1 MISDNKTKSTFLI
14 SSLIFLI
21 LGMVVAVTRGS
32 FNIPILDVFQAI
44 IYKIGIGTVPSL
56 DNEIVVWQIRLP
68 RIFLSVIVGVALAT
82 AGTTYQGVFR
92 NPLVEPY
99 LLGVSSAAAFGAAI
113 SIVLHLSF
121 LSMQLTSFVFGMIAM
136 IFAYSLAT
144 VKKETPLINLILSGI
159 IVSAIF
165 SAGLSYLKMTA
176 GFRELRDLVF
186 WLMGGFYTAKWGDVG
201 LLSVLITIS
210 FILLW
215 SLAWKLNVLTMGDQ
229 EAQSLGVSVKKV
241 KAVSIILSTFITSI
255 AIGTVG
261 IIAWVGLVIPHMA
274 RMTIGP
280 DHRYLIP
287 ASAIMGGLFLVICD
301 TLARTLTFGEIPI
314 SILTSVIAAPYLI
327 ILVRKNRNLYFGG

>member
-1 MISDNKTKSTFLI
+1 
-14 SSLIFLI
+14 
-21 LGMVVAVTRGS
+21 MVVAVTRGS

-144 VKKETPLINLILSGI
+144 VKRKPL
-159 IVSAIF
+159 VSYTLWNNCECYIF
-165 SAGLSYLKMTA
+165 C
-176 GFRELRDLVF
+176 RP
-186 WLMGGFYTAKWGDVG
+186 
-201 LLSVLITIS
+201 
-210 FILLW
+210 FI
-215 SLAWKLNVLTMGDQ
+215 
-229 EAQSLGVSVKKV
+229 
-241 KAVSIILSTFITSI
+241 F
-255 AIGTVG
+255 
-261 IIAWVGLVIPHMA
+261 
-274 RMTIGP
+274 
-280 DHRYLIP
+280 
-287 ASAIMGGLFLVICD
+287 
-301 TLARTLTFGEIPI
+301 
-314 SILTSVIAAPYLI
+314 
-327 ILVRKNRNLYFGG
+327 KNDRRF

>member
-1 MISDNKTKSTFLI
+1 
-14 SSLIFLI
+14 
-21 LGMVVAVTRGS
+21 MVVAVTRGS

-99 LLGVSSAAAFGAAI
+99 LLGVSFRCCILG
-113 SIVLHLSF
+113 LQYQLLFHLSF

-186 WLMGGFYTAKWGDVG
+186 
-201 LLSVLITIS
+201 
-210 FILLW
+210 
-215 SLAWKLNVLTMGDQ
+215 
-229 EAQSLGVSVKKV
+229 
-241 KAVSIILSTFITSI
+241 
-255 AIGTVG
+255 
-261 IIAWVGLVIPHMA
+261 
-274 RMTIGP
+274 
-280 DHRYLIP
+280 
-287 ASAIMGGLFLVICD
+287 C
-301 TLARTLTFGEIPI
+301 
-314 SILTSVIAAPYLI
+314 
-327 ILVRKNRNLYFGG
+327 

>member
-1 MISDNKTKSTFLI
+1 
-14 SSLIFLI
+14 
-21 LGMVVAVTRGS
+21 
-32 FNIPILDVFQAI
+32 
-44 IYKIGIGTVPSL
+44 
-56 DNEIVVWQIRLP
+56 
-68 RIFLSVIVGVALAT
+68 
-82 AGTTYQGVFR
+82 
-92 NPLVEPY
+92 
-99 LLGVSSAAAFGAAI
+99 
-113 SIVLHLSF
+113 
-121 LSMQLTSFVFGMIAM
+121 
-136 IFAYSLAT
+136 
-144 VKKETPLINLILSGI
+144 
-159 IVSAIF
+159 
-165 SAGLSYLKMTA
+165 MTA

-241 KAVSIILSTFITSI
+241 KAVSIVLSTFITSI

-327 ILVRKNRNLYFGG
+327 ILVRKNRNLYFG

>member
-1 MISDNKTKSTFLI
+1 
-14 SSLIFLI
+14 
-21 LGMVVAVTRGS
+21 
-32 FNIPILDVFQAI
+32 
-44 IYKIGIGTVPSL
+44 
-56 DNEIVVWQIRLP
+56 
-68 RIFLSVIVGVALAT
+68 
-82 AGTTYQGVFR
+82 
-92 NPLVEPY
+92 
-99 LLGVSSAAAFGAAI
+99 
-113 SIVLHLSF
+113 
-121 LSMQLTSFVFGMIAM
+121 MQLTSFVFGMIAM

-241 KAVSIILSTFITSI
+241 KAVSIVLSTFITSI

-327 ILVRKNRNLYFGG
+327 ILVRKIEIFTLGDRND

>member
-14 SSLIFLI
+14 TSLIFLI

-99 LLGVSSAAAFGAAI
+99 LWAYLPLLHLAAI
-113 SIVLHLSF
+113 SILHLSF

-144 VKKETPLINLILSGI
+144 VK
-159 IVSAIF
+159 
-165 SAGLSYLKMTA
+165 
-176 GFRELRDLVF
+176 
-186 WLMGGFYTAKWGDVG
+186 
-201 LLSVLITIS
+201 
-210 FILLW
+210 
-215 SLAWKLNVLTMGDQ
+215 
-229 EAQSLGVSVKKV
+229 
-241 KAVSIILSTFITSI
+241 
-255 AIGTVG
+255 
-261 IIAWVGLVIPHMA
+261 
-274 RMTIGP
+274 
-280 DHRYLIP
+280 
-287 ASAIMGGLFLVICD
+287 
-301 TLARTLTFGEIPI
+301 
-314 SILTSVIAAPYLI
+314 
-327 ILVRKNRNLYFGG
+327 RKRR

>member
-14 SSLIFLI
+14 VSLGFLI
-21 LGMVVAVTRGS
+21 IGMIVAVTRGS
-32 FNIPILDVFQAI
+32 FNIPIMDVFRAI
-44 IYKIGIGTVPSL
+44 IYKLGIGIVPSL

-121 LSMQLTSFVFGMIAM
+121 LSMQLTSFAFGMIAM

-176 GFRELRDLVF
+176 GYRELRDLVF
-186 WLMGGFYTAKWGDVG
+186 WLMGGFYTAKWVDVG

-229 EAQSLGVSVKKV
+229 EAQSLGVSVTKI
-241 KAVSIILSTFITSI
+241 KAVSIVLSTFITSI

-287 ASAIMGGLFLVICD
+287 TSAIMGGLFLVICD

-327 ILVRKNRNLYFGG
+327 ILVRKNRNLYFG